1 MDGSWDGESV
11 LKLKKCKDSAAS
23 ASHIG
28 AFGLFSLEEE
38 GDEEDIHLT
47 GGGEATALA
56 LTALVQETL

>member
-28 AFGLFSLEEE
+28 AFGLFSLE
-38 GDEEDIHLT
+38 
-47 GGGEATALA
+47 
-56 LTALVQETL
+56 